1 MPTIGIKKVV
11 LDEYMD
17 KVLTEKEW
25 EALCFEYGLE
35 LDEVTSEK
43 ASVEKEKGAK
53 SSEKLSEE
61 EVYKIELPAN
71 RYDLLC
77 VEGLTRALLIFEET
91 MKPPTYKLTKPA
103 KMERLVVKDH
113 TNGGKLSM
121 DKRPFVVA
129 AILRDV
135 TITQEAYNS
144 FIDLQDKLHQN
155 IGRKRTLVSMGTHD
169 LDTVTGPFEYR
180 FMEQKDIVFRAL
192 NQAEEMDATKLLE
205 VFQKDTNMKQ
215 YVPIIGSDPN
225 QPYPVILD
233 SKSTVMSMPPMINSD
248 KSKITL
254 NTKNIFI
261 EITATDLTKAK
272 VTLDTLC
279 ALFSQYCK
287 EPFTVEPVEVVMPD
301 GSVHVYP
308 ELSYRTETVRVEQ
321 INKKIGIDLS
331 AERMAS
337 LLTKMS
343 LESTVI
349 EGTNTLSVVIPPT
362 RHDILHECDIAEDVG
377 VAFGF
382 NNIEH
387 KLPEA
392 HTVGAPLPMNKFTD
406 LLRINLAMIGWT
418 EALNFAL
425 CSKDDLTSKL
435 RLDEKD
441 EFSKNGVEIANPK
454 TQEFQVART
463 NLLSGLLK
471 TLASNRDMALP
482 LRLFEIQDV
491 VLRDDSNE
499 EVGARNE
506 RRLAAVYMH
515 KAAGFE
521 IIHGFLDRVM
531 ELIGIAYGVDKKG
544 YYIREDNCPTYFSGR
559 CAAIVGPNDV
569 VLGRMGILHPE
580 VLTAFG
586 LTLPVSALEINIE
599 PLL

>member
-1 MPTIGIKKVV
+1 MPTVGIKKVV
-11 LDEYMD
+11 LDKYMD
-17 KVLTEKEW
+17 QVLTEHEW
-25 EALCFEYGLE
+25 DELCFQYGLE

-43 ASVEKEKGAK
+43 ASVEKEKGSKVA
-53 SSEKLSEE
+53 EKLSEE

-71 RYDLLC
+71 RYDLLS
-77 VEGLTRALLIFEET
+77 VEGLSRALLIFEQ
-91 MKPPTYKLTKPA
+91 KIQPPMYKLTKPE
-103 KMERLVVKDH
+103 KMVRLVVKDH
-113 TNGGKLSM
+113 TSGGKLPM

-155 IGRKRTLVSMGTHD
+155 IGRKRSLVSMGTHD

-180 FMEQKDIVFRAL
+180 FEEQKNIVFRAL
-192 NQAEEMDATKLLE
+192 NQTEVMDATKLLE
-205 VFQKDTNMKQ
+205 TFQKDTNMKQ
-215 YVPIIGSDPN
+215 YLPIIGSEPSH
-225 QPYPVILD
+225 PYPLILD
-233 SKSTVMSMPPMINSD
+233 SKGTVMSMPPMINSD
-248 KSKITL
+248 HSKITL

-261 EITATDLTKAK
+261 EMTATDLTKAK

-279 ALFSQYCK
+279 CLFSQYCK
-287 EPFTVEPVEVVMPD
+287 EPYTVEPVEVVMPD

-308 ELSYRTETVRVEQ
+308 ELSYRTETVRVEEV
-321 INKKIGIDLS
+321 NKKIGIDLS
-331 AERMAS
+331 ANEMAS
-337 LLTKMS
+337 LLSRMS
-343 LESTVI
+343 LESKVI
-349 EGTNTLSVVIPPT
+349 EGTDTLSVVIPPT
-362 RHDILHECDIAEDVG
+362 RHDVLHECDIAEDVG
-377 VAFGF
+377 VAYGF
-382 NNIEH
+382 NNIVH

-425 CSKDDLTSKL
+425 CSKDDLTTKI
-435 RLDEKD
+435 RLEEKD
-441 EFSKNGVEIANPK
+441 EFSRNGVVIANPK

-471 TLASNRDMALP
+471 TLASNRDMPLP

-491 VLRDDSNE
+491 VLRDDSNK

-506 RRLAAVYMH
+506 RRLAAVYMNRT
-515 KAAGFE
+515 AGFE

-531 ELIGIAYGVDKKG
+531 QLIGIPYGFNKKS
-544 YYIREDNCPTYFSGR
+544 YYIREDQCPTYFNGR

-586 LTLPVSALEINIE
+586 LTLPVSAIEINIE